1 MTMFTKRL
9 QKAKLYLNPLMFVQ
23 SQYINQILLTGA
35 PQITIF
41 EEIHDSFALS
51 ETRLTYMVLLI

>member
-1 MTMFTKRL
+1 MFTKCL

-41 EEIHDSFALS
+41 EDMHDYFALS
-51 ETRLTYMVLLI
+51 ETGLTYMVPLI